1 MAKFNVVAQHDK
13 VIKKLEQVAE
23 TITKIQENST
33 GDEEFHPMQSPQ
45 FELAEAIAN
54 VMKAGY
60 ISIEDITEYLEE

>member
-1 MAKFNVVAQHDK
+1 MPKFNVVAQHDK

-33 GDEEFHPMQSPQ
+33 GDEFHPMQSPQ